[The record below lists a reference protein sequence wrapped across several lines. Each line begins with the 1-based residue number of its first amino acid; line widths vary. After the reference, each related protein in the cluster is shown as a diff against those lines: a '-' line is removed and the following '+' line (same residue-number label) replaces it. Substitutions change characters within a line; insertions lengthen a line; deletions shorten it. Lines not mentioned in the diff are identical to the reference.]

1 VIMDEMDL
9 VREALDVTPWSPEA
23 YERARTALRA
33 TMAEAGPRP
42 LAAPVPAAVPLRG
55 RGSSGTRNR
64 RRGTLG
70 ARGKAGIGAGIAA
83 VAAAAAVLLATTS
96 APPPAAPAAVPA
108 SAASAASPG
117 SKAPVVTSKL
127 VTLAAFIKANEGSLP
142 GNASLVIS
150 RQVNG
155 GKLMQVVYA
164 LYADNGD
171 LYLGDDKKTLMA
183 EVAGHENQADGTNA
197 REIAAA
203 RYTAAGDLATAVKRM
218 VGALPNDFFD
228 SLAAYRQGPAARYR
242 QHPLDC
248 LHYRAVLG
256 GGNPEIRAGVLRLIS
271 TIPQATVKDSTTGGQ
286 RTLTITAG
294 SALFGGGSDQV
305 LTVNARTGMPVS
317 SVESGGGLPTAVETD
332 QVSRVTLAGI
342 KAGKF

>member
-1 VIMDEMDL
+1 VNMDEMDL

-70 ARGKAGIGAGIAA
+70 ARGKIGVGAGIAA

-96 APPPAAPAAVPA
+96 APPAAVPA
-108 SAASAASPG
+108 SAASAASA
-117 SKAPVVTSKL
+117 APVVTSKL

-256 GGNPEIRAGVLRLIS
+256 EATRRSG
-271 TIPQATVKDSTTGGQ
+271 QASF
-286 RTLTITAG
+286 
-294 SALFGGGSDQV
+294 ALFRRFPRPPSRIRRPADS
-305 LTVNARTGMPVS
+305 AR
-317 SVESGGGLPTAVETD
+317 
-332 QVSRVTLAGI
+332 
-342 KAGKF
+342 